1 MPRNKEFDYD
11 EKLRTARDL
20 FWKKGYNATSVNDLV
35 DAMQI
40 NRSSLYLAYG
50 NKHDLFLKSLSDYIQ
65 KKDKQYRRAAE
76 KSDEPLEAIRN
87 IIHSVFESALQDAN
101 CLFTNTVFELGTTD
115 KEVSEVLASQT
126 LKAVDLFEKLLIKAI
141 DNGAFQTTKAPR
153 ALAHFLVSG
162 LVSIYNTHI
171 LFGDEELTRQ
181 TTEILIGSITQ

>member
-87 IIHSVFESALQDAN
+87 IIYSVFESALQDAN

-115 KEVSEVLASQT
+115 KEVSEVLVRQT
-126 LKAVDLFEKLLIKAI
+126 LKAVNLFEKLLIEARDK
-141 DNGAFQTTKAPR
+141 GAFQTTKAPR